1 MKLKKIVSLALAGIM
16 AVSMLT
22 ACGDSTTNNGGEVP
36 PQTSGNSALA
46 ATLND
51 EVDLDKI
58 QFATSTELDNALK
71 AAVGLVG
78 NGTLASIYDSNEF
91 GAVAYVDSNSG
102 SNRAVLV
109 SVADDLIDTLES
121 ENLGNEGNVSGAMGK
136 LSPATNP
143 DDDDINVTVLYVV
156 NNGVNID
163 NVLAGVASDMANAL
177 NGLELDNADNTQRYA
192 YSGAVS
198 SCNKVATED
207 HGKGLT
213 FIAVQVTRSL
223 A

>member
-1 MKLKKIVSLALAGIM
+1 MKLKKIVSLALAGIL

-91 GAVAYVDSNSG
+91 GTVEYVDSTS
-102 SNRAVLV
+102 SSRAVLV
-109 SVADDLIDTLES
+109 SVAGDLIDTLKS
-121 ENLGNEGNVSGAMGK
+121 ENLGNEGLVAGAMGK
-136 LSPATNP
+136 LSPTTNP
-143 DDDDINVTVLYVV
+143 DDDDINVTILYVV

-163 NVLAGVASDMANAL
+163 NALAGVASDMANAL
-177 NGLELDNADNTQRYA
+177 NGLELDNKDNTQRYT

-198 SCNKVATED
+198 SCSKVATED

-223 A
+223 AA